1 MKIKVE
7 NLSFAYSD
15 IHVLDKVSFS
25 AGEGQLVAVLGPN
38 GVGKSTL
45 FRCMLGLLRGYSGT
59 ALLDGREAKDLDRRT
74 LAKSVAYIPQTVA
87 PTFNYTVLE
96 TVLMGTTG
104 QVSILRAPGQEQKDT
119 AWKMLRLLG
128 IEDLAHRGVAKLSG
142 GERQLVLIARALAQN
157 AKILIMDE
165 PTANLD
171 YGNQQRV
178 LAQIRKLA
186 DQGYTILLS
195 THNPEHA
202 MQFATHILALHD
214 GKICADGSVDSALTS
229 ELLQKLYGISANI
242 MEVTLPDGSVRR
254 CIISANQ

>member
-1 MKIKVE
+1 MKIKVDQ
-7 NLSFAYSD
+7 LSFSYAD
-15 IHVLDKVSFS
+15 AQVLNEVSFS
-25 AGEGQLVAVLGPN
+25 VEEGQLVAVLGPN

-45 FRCMLGLLRGYSGT
+45 FRCILGLLRGYSGT
-59 ALLDGREAKDLDRRT
+59 ALLDGREAKNMDRRV
-74 LAKSVAYIPQTVA
+74 LAKTVAYIPQTVA

-96 TVLMGTTG
+96 SVLMGTTG
-104 QVSILRAPGQEQKDT
+104 QVGVLHAPGQTQKDT
-119 AWKMLRLLG
+119 AWKMLKLLG

-142 GERQLVLIARALAQN
+142 GERQLVLIARALAQD

-202 MQFATHILALHD
+202 MQYATHILALQG
-214 GKICADGSVDSALTS
+214 GKICADGPVASALTS
-229 ELLQKLYGISANI
+229 ELIQKLYGISANI
-242 MEVTLPDGSVRR
+242 MKLTLPDGSARR